1 MDYDGDTGDATEAA
15 TGKLPGQESWI
26 WYILGDA
33 PRAAEAANRRRI
45 LRICQAMTV
54 DEARRLGTSKPA
66 APTAKITIEGLGKVF
81 QARGG
86 RVVALQ
92 DVDLTIPAGQFCCIV
107 GPSGCGK
114 TTLLRILAGLE
125 THTTGRLELLHHDE
139 RRPLNAMVFQEQSVF
154 PWMTVE
160 DNVAYGLRMRGV
172 SSRERH
178 DVVGYYVDKVGL
190 SQFRRAYPHQLSGG
204 MKQRVSV
211 ARAFANDPEILLMDE
226 PFAALDEQN
235 KSLLQ
240 EELLK
245 IWEESKKTVVFI
257 THSIDEA
264 LILGDRVLVMTARPG
279 TLKADLPVHFE
290 RPRSVYELRATPEF
304 GELSYGVWSHL
315 RDEVLRARQAEQRVV
330 RGE

>member
-1 MDYDGDTGDATEAA
+1 MDLDLVHSLQMGCRAGWRGEPTVGMENDDAMTADAALRTEAA
-15 TGKLPGQESWI
+15 TSATPS
-26 WYILGDA
+26 
-33 PRAAEAANRRRI
+33 
-45 LRICQAMTV
+45 
-54 DEARRLGTSKPA
+54 
-66 APTAKITIEGLGKVF
+66 AKIRIEGLGKVF

-92 DVDLTIPAGQFCCIV
+92 DIDLTIPNGQFCCIV

-125 THTTGRLELLHHDE
+125 THTLGRLELLHHDQ
-139 RRPLNAMVFQEQSVF
+139 RRPLNAMVFQEQSIF

-160 DNVAYGLRMRGV
+160 DNVAYGLRMRGTPA
-172 SSRERH
+172 RERREI
-178 DVVGYYVDKVGL
+178 VGYYVDKVGL

-245 IWEESKKTVVFI
+245 IWEETRKTVVFI

-279 TLKADLPVHFE
+279 TLKADLPVRFE
-290 RPRSVYELRATPEF
+290 RPRGVYELRATPEF
-304 GELSYGVWSHL
+304 GELSYSVWSQL
-315 RDEVLRARQAEQRVV
+315 RDEVLRAKHAEVNAS
-330 RGE
+330 

>member
-1 MDYDGDTGDATEAA
+1 
-15 TGKLPGQESWI
+15 
-26 WYILGDA
+26 
-33 PRAAEAANRRRI
+33 
-45 LRICQAMTV
+45 MTV
-54 DEARRLGTSKPA
+54 DQALRPPTDGA
-66 APTAKITIEGLGKVF
+66 AASAPKIRIEGLSKVF
-81 QARGG
+81 PARDG
-86 RVVALQ
+86 RVVALR
-92 DVDLTIPAGQFCCIV
+92 DVDLSIPVGQFCCIV

-125 THTTGRLELLHHDE
+125 THTTGRLELVHQDQ
-139 RRPLNAMVFQEQSVF
+139 RRPLNAMVFQEQSIF

-172 SSRERH
+172 PGRERR
-178 DVVGYYVDKVGL
+178 DVVAYYVDKVGL
-190 SQFRRAYPHQLSGG
+190 APFRRAYPHQLSGG

-235 KSLLQ
+235 KLLLQ

-264 LILGDRVLVMTARPG
+264 LVLGDRVLVMTARPG
-279 TLKADLPVHFE
+279 TLKADMAVRFA
-290 RPRSVYELRATPEF
+290 RPRGVFELRATPEF
-304 GELSYGVWSHL
+304 GELSYTVWSQL
-315 RDEVLRARQAEQRVV
+315 RDEVLRAKQAEQRAASS
-330 RGE
+330 E

>member
-1 MDYDGDTGDATEAA
+1 VILRSAQDDIGDAHR
-15 TGKLPGQESWI
+15 GG
-26 WYILGDA
+26 
-33 PRAAEAANRRRI
+33 
-45 LRICQAMTV
+45 QAMIET
-54 DEARRLGTSKPA
+54 DAGARPSADGGPNSD
-66 APTAKITIEGLGKVF
+66 AKITIQGLGKVF
-81 QARGG
+81 QARNG
-86 RVVALQ
+86 RVEALR
-92 DVDLTIPAGQFCCIV
+92 DVNLRIPNGQFCCIV

-125 THTTGRLELLHHDE
+125 EHTHGRLELAHHDQAK
-139 RRPLNAMVFQEQSVF
+139 PLNSMVFQEQSIF

-172 SSRERH
+172 DGKQCRE
-178 DVVGYYVDKVGL
+178 VVDYYVDKVGL
-190 SQFRRAYPHQLSGG
+190 TAFKRAYPHQLSGG

-235 KSLLQ
+235 KLLLQ

-264 LILGDRVLVMTARPG
+264 IVLGDRVVVMTAHPG
-279 TLKADLPVHFE
+279 TIKADVAVEFP
-290 RPRSVYELRATPEF
+290 RPRQVYELKASPAF
-304 GELSYGVWSHL
+304 GQLAYNVWSQL
-315 RDEVLRARQAEQRVV
+315 RDEVMRAKQEEASRS
-330 RGE
+330 